1 MNRFIVVHAEL
12 DFHGAV
18 MMLSSAG
25 RRDAGRRLTTN
36 SEERWGDPL
45 LNDGAPA
52 RARLSTREPLRPTLG
67 RADVLVQE
75 LDLEALLL
83 RLGLDDVPDR
93 DDARHPAPVVDDW

>member
-18 MMLSSAG
+18 MMLSSAA
-25 RRDAGRRLTTN
+25 AGRRAATDG
-36 SEERWGDPL
+36 EFRRRWGDPL

-52 RARLSTREPLRPTLG
+52 RARLSTRESLRPTLG

-93 DDARHPAPVVDDW
+93 DDAHHPTPVVDDW